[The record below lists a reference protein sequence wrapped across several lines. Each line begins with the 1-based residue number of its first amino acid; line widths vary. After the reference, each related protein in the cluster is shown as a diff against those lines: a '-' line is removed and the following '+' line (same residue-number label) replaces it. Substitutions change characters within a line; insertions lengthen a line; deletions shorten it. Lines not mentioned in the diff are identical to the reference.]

1 MGFLLESVCVF
12 CCCNC
17 RPGCCDTVCMD
28 DGGDMVCRN
37 ENKDTVIAKCSNEYH
52 RYSSS
57 NKLIITNEYAQCQST
72 GGTDRERLR
81 REGDIDPTRIQ
92 PRMKLLPIPY
102 GTDSELD
109 KPSNRYCTLDTD
121 CTLAQEGCPLCTAD
135 LQNCIQKKIKFC
147 NQTCM
152 ITKPVSCKGF
162 DERYE
167 SVENGGYGLGLG
179 KDDLNIKE
187 AEVRGCALRVGGGLL
202 DCRKQ
207 VPDWLPYGQHHL
219 PRARPCCGCHPSD
232 SIVNVKRSWGGIV
245 AVTMANLKIG
255 DVVESKHGTYEPI
268 IAFSHRFYKQTA
280 EYFRI
285 SAGNHTLDIS
295 DGHYMYLHDKETLV
309 QPRDVQ
315 IGDRLSTGEI
325 VSSIQ
330 KVRKI
335 GLIHPH
341 TWSST
346 LVVNGVQTSTN
357 TEYIDLVVQDFVTV
371 PLMYLTYLLRMPVD
385 LVPGSR
391 LWKSEQVVI
400 MTRDLQNMLR
410 DVVPKVL
417 HPFVAPFVAVPF
429 VVAGLV
435 HGFPEHVAVVCVL
448 VFLNLASTKTVRSK
462 LSKKQSMLSCGAM
475 CFLVLSLL
483 LHSANAA
490 CTDFTTEA
498 SVQDSSC
505 QSCTGTACSS
515 ATCTPGYHTYGRDTE
530 TCQACTYMSNATVVT
545 CTEEWSSFIVA
556 CEEGFTRTIIE
567 YEYKDITTNA
577 MLRANSTACVFTA
590 IIAEREALENG
601 DRRDWEYRRD
611 TNYSF
616 DLVHLF
622 FFVIAMIPIVVCCR
636 YLHLYQ
642 KTKKKKK
649 EAEETC
655 NQGGETITKEV
666 ELQSNPI

>member
-1 MGFLLESVCVF
+1 
-12 CCCNC
+12 
-17 RPGCCDTVCMD
+17 MD
-28 DGGDMVCRN
+28 DGGDMVCRK
-37 ENKDTVIAKCSNEYH
+37 KDKDVVKAKCS
-52 RYSSS
+52 
-57 NKLIITNEYAQCQST
+57 KLISTDEYRQSQEN
-72 GGTDRERLR
+72 GVF
-81 REGDIDPTRIQ
+81 P
-92 PRMKLLPIPY
+92 PP
-102 GTDSELD
+102 
-109 KPSNRYCTLDTD
+109 CTL
-121 CTLAQEGCPLCTAD
+121 GGNCPVCTAD
-135 LQNCIQKKIKFC
+135 LQNCIQKKIQFC
-147 NQTCM
+147 KQACM
-152 ITKPVSCKGF
+152 ITKPVPCNSIKILLAFEARRCKQLKICTN
-162 DERYE
+162 R
-167 SVENGGYGLGLG
+167 
-179 KDDLNIKE
+179 
-187 AEVRGCALRVGGGLL
+187 VRTVKRDAHTLCAVRVGGGLL
-202 DCRKQ
+202 DCDRK
-207 VPDWLPYGQHHL
+207 VADWLPYGQL
-219 PRARPCCGCHPSD
+219 PQPPLPPESCHPSD

-268 IAFSHRFYKQTA
+268 IAFGHRDYKHTA
-280 EYFRI
+280 EFFQI

-330 KVRKI
+330 KVGKF

-475 CFLVLSLL
+475 GFLVLSLL
-483 LHSANAA
+483 LHSANAT

-505 QSCTGTACSS
+505 QSCTDTACSS
-515 ATCTPGYHTYGRDTE
+515 ATCTLGYHTYGRDTE
-530 TCQACTYMSNATVVT
+530 TCQACTSMSNATAVT
-545 CTEEWSSFIVA
+545 CTERWSSFIVA
-556 CEEGFTRTIIE
+556 CEVGFTRTSIE
-567 YEYKDITTNA
+567 YEYKDNTTNT
-577 MLRANSTACVFTA
+577 MIRRNSTACVFTA
-590 IIAEREALENG
+590 IIAEREALEKEREALEKEWESRFNG
-601 DRRDWEYRRD
+601 DTSYA
-611 TNYSF
+611 F
-616 DLVHLF
+616 DGVHLF
-622 FFVIAMIPIVVCCR
+622 FFVIAMIPIVFCCR
-636 YLHLYQ
+636 YLHHYQ
-642 KTKKKKK
+642 KTKKKKKK

-655 NQGGETITKEV
+655 NQGGETITVEV
-666 ELQSNPI
+666 ELQSNPMKK

>member
-1 MGFLLESVCVF
+1 M
-12 CCCNC
+12 N
-17 RPGCCDTVCMD
+17 
-28 DGGDMVCRN
+28 DGGDMVCRK
-37 ENKDTVIAKCSNEYH
+37 EDKDTVIAKCSDEFDRYEYDYTEKNPRFRPYEYS
-52 RYSSS
+52 RY
-57 NKLIITNEYAQCQST
+57 
-72 GGTDRERLR
+72 
-81 REGDIDPTRIQ
+81 
-92 PRMKLLPIPY
+92 KLLD
-102 GTDSELD
+102 GG
-109 KPSNRYCTLDTD
+109 KH
-121 CTLAQEGCPLCTAD
+121 CTLAKEGCPICTAD
-135 LQNCIQKKIKFC
+135 LQNCIQNKVQFC
-147 NQTCM
+147 KQVCM
-152 ITKPVSCKGF
+152 KTHPVPCKEF
-162 DERYE
+162 SED
-167 SVENGGYGLGLG
+167 GGYKGYIMG
-179 KDDLNIKE
+179 NICNPEKGSTCN
-187 AEVRGCALRVGGGLL
+187 AEKRGCALRVGGGLL
-202 DCRKQ
+202 DCAKQ
-207 VPDWLPYGQHHL
+207 VPDWLPYGQFDCKTVKGTCL
-219 PRARPCCGCHPSD
+219 AKKSCHPSD

-268 IAFSHRFYKQTA
+268 IAFSHRDYKHTA
-280 EYFRI
+280 EFFQI

-357 TEYIDLVVQDFVTV
+357 TEYIDLVVQDFVTT
-371 PLMYLTYLLRMPVD
+371 PLMYLAYLLRMPVD
-385 LVPGSR
+385 LFPGSR
-391 LWKSEQVVI
+391 LWKSEQVAFN
-400 MTRDLQNMLR
+400 RYLQNMLR

-429 VVAGLV
+429 VVAGLMHV
-435 HGFPEHVAVVCVL
+435 FPEHVAVVCVL

-475 CFLVLSLL
+475 GFLVLSLL

-530 TCQACTYMSNATVVT
+530 TCQACTSMSNATAVT
-545 CTEEWSSFIVA
+545 CTERWSSFIVA
-556 CEEGFTRTIIE
+556 CEEGFTRTSIE
-567 YEYKDITTNA
+567 YEYKDNTTNTIV
-577 MLRANSTACVFTA
+577 RGNSTACVLTA
-590 IIAEREALENG
+590 IIAEREALEKKWESSSNG
-601 DRRDWEYRRD
+601 D
-611 TNYSF
+611 TSYSF
-616 DLVHLF
+616 DGVHLF
-622 FFVIAMIPIVVCCR
+622 FFVIAMIPIVFGCR
-636 YLHLYQ
+636 YLHHYQ

-655 NQGGETITKEV
+655 NQGGETITVEV
-666 ELQSNPI
+666 ELQSNPMKK